1 MDRHEDLSILQA
13 LFDKYD
19 IKQKKALDL
28 TDLETLFLD
37 VLIDLGEENP
47 EKYKNEVA
55 KESLNLFDKNQ
66 NGTIE
71 FDEFMDIID
80 FLVLEKGYEIDN
92 I

>member
-1 MDRHEDLSILQA
+1 M
-13 LFDKYD
+13 
-19 IKQKKALDL
+19 DL

-80 FLVLEKGYEIDN
+80 FLVFEKGYEI
-92 I
+92 